1 MEKMRMKENGVPH
14 SMAFF
19 KEIMAS
25 TYIAKLFFDKCR
37 RIQNRKFISHTV
49 KEPFGWQRKAA

>member
-1 MEKMRMKENGVPH
+1 MMKENGVPQ
-14 SMAFF
+14 SMASL
-19 KEIMAS
+19 KEIMES
-25 TYIAKLFFDKCR
+25 TNIAKLFFDKCR

>member
-1 MEKMRMKENGVPH
+1 MEKMMMKENGVPH

-25 TYIAKLFFDKCR
+25 TYIANLIFNKCR
-37 RIQNRKFISHTV
+37 RIPNQKLISHTV
-49 KEPFGWQRKAA
+49 KELFGWAA

>member
-1 MEKMRMKENGVPH
+1 MMKENGVPH

-25 TYIAKLFFDKCR
+25 TYIAKLFLTNVGEYR
-37 RIQNRKFISHTV
+37 TESL
-49 KEPFGWQRKAA
+49 

>member
-1 MEKMRMKENGVPH
+1 MEKMMMKENGVPH

-25 TYIAKLFFDKCR
+25 TYIAKSLASLK
-37 RIQNRKFISHTV
+37 IS
-49 KEPFGWQRKAA
+49 

>member
-1 MEKMRMKENGVPH
+1 MMKENGVPH

-19 KEIMAS
+19 KEIMES
-25 TYIAKLFFDKCR
+25 TNIAKLIFDKCR

-49 KEPFGWQRKAA
+49 KEPFGWQRKTA